1 MPLQPFALLCR
12 LVDTRL
18 AEARPDRALL
28 GAIADPATPWPRLVT
43 LSGVHLMTPA
53 MAACLLDLA
62 LTGPLP
68 PALEAYL
75 LATRAAATT
84 RNDRLAAQLQEVAR
98 CLNGIEIAPV
108 LLKGAIRL
116 VDGLY
121 PDPAWRF
128 LHDLD
133 LLIPAHRVAAAQ
145 TMLEAAGWQPVGGEA
160 EDGHHVTL
168 VHPAA
173 EVRLALH
180 TAPLAEPYAS
190 LLPAAR
196 VLARAR
202 PLDLG
207 PATVAV
213 PALEDQFVH
222 LVAHGMLQHAFLFTG
237 RCLLR
242 DLVELALLG
251 AHADSAT
258 LAAAGQRFAD
268 VRTTAGR
275 AAWAVGGELAALCLP
290 GLAPRRAEPGLAT
303 SILARRMLLQQR
315 SPRLMQLL
323 GPAGWIASR
332 ALGWAPDAPASTPA
346 AGRAARVLEQW
357 SVFQRK
363 TRW

>member
-108 LLKGAIRL
+108 LLNGAIRL

-128 LHDLD
+128 MHDLN

-145 TMLEAAGWQPVGGEA
+145 TALEAAGWQPVGGEA

-207 PATVAV
+207 PATAAV
-213 PALEDQFVH
+213 PALEDQLVH

-242 DLVELALLG
+242 DVVELVLLVRRTDPAILAAVPERFAAVPPTAG
-251 AHADSAT
+251 PAAWNVSLE
-258 LAAAGQRFAD
+258 LAAA
-268 VRTTAGR
+268 
-275 AAWAVGGELAALCLP
+275 CLP
-290 GLAPRRAEPGLAT
+290 GLAPRAREAGLRTRALV
-303 SILARRMLLQQR
+303 RRMLLQQR
-315 SPRLMQLL
+315 SPWLMQLL
-323 GPAGWIASR
+323 GPAGWVASL
-332 ALGWAPDAPASTPA
+332 ALGWAPGGPAG
-346 AGRAARVLEQW
+346 AGSAARVLEQW
-357 SVFQRK
+357 SAFQRK